1 MASPDTNTTQLV
13 TPLLV
18 GTDSIVKAMDELGSV
33 MKAIELSAPNRDGI
47 PGTEE
52 KTTDLPPPAQKTDDT
67 RLEEERQDDTS
78 SNVEEQKVSR
88 PTGPEI
94 WEQINRFREAIYACE
109 KSVKAD
115 YDLFYVRAIHL
126 SSRHRRST
134 DKTRIPILA
143 VLLGLSS
150 SKQGRDSGGI
160 RKRWPR

>member
-1 MASPDTNTTQLV
+1 
-13 TPLLV
+13 
-18 GTDSIVKAMDELGSV
+18 MDELGSV

-88 PTGPEI
+88 PTAPDL
-94 WEQINRFREAIYACE
+94 WEQINRFRETIYACE

-115 YDLFYVRAIHL
+115 YDLFYNTDPSGLTRPVLEQARERL
-126 SSRHRRST
+126 RRNKETLAKMMNEVKST
-134 DKTRIPILA
+134 MKDIQEGRRNVGRQAAAAEA
-143 VLLGLSS
+143 VNNTS
-150 SKQGRDSGGI
+150 D
-160 RKRWPR
+160 